1 MNRTGILDNYIIAG
15 YDVLHTLGREYLI
28 EDISELVGENNMSTI
43 VHKADDKD
51 RVLGFYKRELE
62 DSIILNIAKVKNI
75 GIRKAMD
82 MYYSSS
88 VAVKI
93 AEMKDLAG
101 NMDVNKLVRDVI
113 RRKAELER

>member
-1 MNRTGILDNYIIAG
+1 
-15 YDVLHTLGREYLI
+15 
-28 EDISELVGENNMSTI
+28 
-43 VHKADDKD
+43 
-51 RVLGFYKRELE
+51 
-62 DSIILNIAKVKNI
+62 
-75 GIRKAMD
+75 MD